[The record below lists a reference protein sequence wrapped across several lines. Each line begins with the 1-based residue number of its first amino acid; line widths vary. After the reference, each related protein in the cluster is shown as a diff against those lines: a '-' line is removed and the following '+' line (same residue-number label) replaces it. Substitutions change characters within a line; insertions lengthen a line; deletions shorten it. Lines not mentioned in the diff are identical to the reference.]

1 MEIKKI
7 NSSGNLPKK
16 IRKIIKA
23 ANAKFVDNV
32 QTKNRSTVKQFFESG
47 FFNGIAACK
56 TLEYWIEGDRLC
68 IWVNELP
75 VKAVDVEKPANEKNI
90 VRLKV
95 DEVAGNPQQ
104 PRKKFNPQSIDELA
118 ESMSIDGQRQPGEVI
133 PIENIIDLEQADF
146 KLDSNIKY
154 LIIGGERRYKACVK
168 ASRDYEAVVCTE
180 KLTLQEILIRAIVE
194 NEQREDPS
202 EIENANAYKALSLQ
216 NLSFVEIAKLTG
228 KKPSYIKSRVDLLLL
243 NNVYQLA
250 LTNGGLTIGQAAQLV
265 RLNSSGQDSLVRLIE
280 AGKCKKFTDVCA
292 AADMLLAIEQQQD
305 FFGDMKPMT
314 PEEKQKISWIES
326 SLNSVKKFI
335 GKGFNK
341 DNKIIISTKIP
352 KHQAAKMANE
362 IGLII
367 SHLKMLEDDLRKS
380 IILQEIKPEKLF

>member
-104 PRKKFNPQSIDELA
+104 PRKKFNQQSIDELA
-118 ESMSIDGQRQPGEVI
+118 ESMLIDGQRQPGEVI

-146 KLDSNIKY
+146 LRTVGHFLLKS
-154 LIIGGERRYKACVK
+154 CF
-168 ASRDYEAVVCTE
+168 E
-180 KLTLQEILIRAIVE
+180 K
-194 NEQREDPS
+194 
-202 EIENANAYKALSLQ
+202 KLSLD
-216 NLSFVEIAKLTG
+216 
-228 KKPSYIKSRVDLLLL
+228 R
-243 NNVYQLA
+243 
-250 LTNGGLTIGQAAQLV
+250 
-265 RLNSSGQDSLVRLIE
+265 
-280 AGKCKKFTDVCA
+280 
-292 AADMLLAIEQQQD
+292 
-305 FFGDMKPMT
+305 
-314 PEEKQKISWIES
+314 
-326 SLNSVKKFI
+326 
-335 GKGFNK
+335 
-341 DNKIIISTKIP
+341 
-352 KHQAAKMANE
+352 
-362 IGLII
+362 
-367 SHLKMLEDDLRKS
+367 
-380 IILQEIKPEKLF
+380 